1 MQETRK
7 NGCSVTV
14 PVEKCKPKIDSD
26 DLLQHLW
33 VLRAQTYAHVPP
45 TLHRP
50 PCTEPYVYRINEEEV
65 DGTGLLAISP
75 QTQTIA
81 KNMVFNV
88 YFHGTFTHTLPDY
101 LSHSA
106 FKNVLGWLSGSAAS
120 IWYNLATVSWC

>member
-1 MQETRK
+1 MTYYNTCGFCVPKLTRMYH
-7 NGCSVTV
+7 
-14 PVEKCKPKIDSD
+14 
-26 DLLQHLW
+26 QHYT
-33 VLRAQTYAHVPP
+33 APP
-45 TLHRP
+45 R
-50 PCTEPYVYRINEEEV
+50 TEPYVYRINEEEV

-106 FKNVLGWLSGSAAS
+106 FKNVLE
-120 IWYNLATVSWC
+120 